1 VPVRV
6 GQGLRLRRG
15 AVLKTD
21 GTQEAVHAIG
31 RLLTP
36 EPGKPLE
43 LFEEEV
49 PREGVRVSR
58 NYQYTR
64 WFDGSTHLWI
74 GRRKQ
79 VGRGEGSSGLRF
91 DGLGAV

>member
-1 VPVRV
+1 M
-6 GQGLRLRRG
+6 
-15 AVLKTD
+15 
-21 GTQEAVHAIG
+21 G

-43 LFEEEV
+43 LFEEEI

-58 NYQYTR
+58 YYQYTR
-64 WFDGSTHLWI
+64 WYDGSTHLWI
-74 GRRKQ
+74 ARRKQ

-91 DGLGAV
+91 DRLEKEV